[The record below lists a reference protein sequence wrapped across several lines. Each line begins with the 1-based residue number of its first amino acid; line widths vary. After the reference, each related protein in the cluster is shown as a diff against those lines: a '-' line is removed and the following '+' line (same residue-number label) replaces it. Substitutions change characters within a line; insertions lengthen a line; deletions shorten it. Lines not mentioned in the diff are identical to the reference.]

1 MKKKILSL
9 ALALTMCLGLTIP
22 AMAAGETTI
31 QDDGGFSYTLSKP
44 VVGTRVD
51 DQSGITY
58 YQIPEGTIIT
68 PVFPE
73 GTIKEEVEEEGYYMG
88 GRLVYKLPN
97 GGGVAAYVVGTV
109 FDSIYGGYD
118 AQWFGDLEGMST
130 FDFLDEA
137 KATPT
142 QPLPATP
149 PFEGD
154 RGYCLSRGFREDY
167 EDYNT
172 FGGFDRYTYL
182 WFEIVPDNG
191 STQPVEPEKP
201 ADTKTANPTNDKLEV
216 NGAAQDPTVYKI
228 GGSNYFKIRD
238 VAAVLNGTEKQFAVG
253 YSGGKVTVTSGQ
265 PYEATGKELAGA
277 PAAAKEASP
286 SNDAIV
292 IDGMETSL
300 TVYKIGGSNYFKL
313 RDLGKALNFYVGWE
327 AGRGVFIETDKPYS
341 E

>member
-9 ALALTMCLGLTIP
+9 ALALTMCLGLTVP
-22 AMAAGETTI
+22 AFAADGTTVTSDTKEPLNITFDGYLRTEYVDAGEEDTFFAVFVVEDGSTI
-31 QDDGGFSYTLSKP
+31 HIDRSEHAVQYGVLENCYGYSPEMGVFWLDSGPLRLGGSLGGDMSTITWTASPAETIEDACIYQVLVPGFGLDSYCWMCESDFARIASKHK
-44 VVGTRVD
+44 
-51 DQSGITY
+51 GIPGPDSE
-58 YQIPEGTIIT
+58 I
-68 PVFPE
+68 F
-73 GTIKEEVEEEGYYMG
+73 
-88 GRLVYKLPN
+88 
-97 GGGVAAYVVGTV
+97 GTV
-109 FDSIYGGYD
+109 G
-118 AQWFGDLEGMST
+118 
-130 FDFLDEA
+130 
-137 KATPT
+137 
-142 QPLPATP
+142 PAT
-149 PFEGD
+149 E
-154 RGYCLSRGFREDY
+154 
-167 EDYNT
+167 N
-172 FGGFDRYTYL
+172 
-182 WFEIVPDNG
+182 
-191 STQPVEPEKP
+191 QPQQP
-201 ADTKTANPTNDKLEV
+201 AEVKTANPTNDKLEV